1 MGLGLSRAAQKE
13 LEAFNPHVAHFTVC
27 DLLGMDGVAW
37 AKRHNVAMVNEERR
51 GCFGCFGCFG

>member
-1 MGLGLSRAAQKE
+1 MGLGLSRDAQKQ

-37 AKRHNVAMVNEERR
+37 AKRHNVAMVSVAVVIY
-51 GCFGCFGCFG
+51 G